1 MQWDWKKP
9 DEELFQNIPEKGKR
23 PDVPEEKMKST
34 FGFWYEAAV
43 QHIREEVP
51 KINQEFNEKMSALSE
66 YKKEHGI
73 YVESGT
79 LEYTGKD
86 FVRGMDKMIRQWYE
100 KTKGYIG
107 VFPPLESHYMWT
119 VVSSTEKWEGRRG
132 EKAKVTQERTVTGT
146 EDVKMYYKAEATS
159 YHRRDGDDLQR
170 TCGYIDTVLKERK
183 AAFLQLCRVLVKLP
197 FCLLLSLLTLNEV
210 FVQMPDMA
218 EAFRAIRPAFLGTRS
233 YLGFLFAQA
242 DGLAGRL
249 LHAAVGVAFLSLFS
263 WLALPV
269 SRKKGSIEKGT
280 GFKTAG
286 ILLAFL
292 FGIGQFCQGGDSTAM
307 IAVHALCSYI
317 TAVGFTLLPLL
328 SLCVVWESL
337 KRYLAA
343 VRVSAKREI
352 RRRINGFKEYCNEL
366 YKNTRL
372 HCLWYEFCGAGVPD
386 YLKHMEEKIA
396 AACEKMDEL
405 HLEKYE

>member
-1 MQWDWKKP
+1 
-9 DEELFQNIPEKGKR
+9 
-23 PDVPEEKMKST
+23 
-34 FGFWYEAAV
+34 
-43 QHIREEVP
+43 
-51 KINQEFNEKMSALSE
+51 
-66 YKKEHGI
+66 
-73 YVESGT
+73 
-79 LEYTGKD
+79 
-86 FVRGMDKMIRQWYE
+86 MIRQWYE

-307 IAVHALCSYI
+307 IAVHALCSQDGYGTI
-317 TAVGFTLLPLL
+317 PVAMDTSGDGIQVHTDY
-328 SLCVVWESL
+328 VDVM
-337 KRYLAA
+337 YDM
-343 VRVSAKREI
+343 AKARDDFEQPVQMY
-352 RRRINGFKEYCNEL
+352 RRILAESDTKVNIITLGFLQNIQALMHSAPDQYSPLTGAEL
-366 YKNTRL
+366 ITRKVDSL
-372 HCLWYEFCGAGVPD
+372 YIVGGLRQLWRLSVTFRRESSFCR
-386 YLKHMEEKIA
+386 LT
-396 AACEKMDEL
+396 
-405 HLEKYE
+405 